1 MQSSRSA
8 VTIRKGL
15 RMRGGRI
22 QRGWALTKQ
31 SFRVLRDDRSL
42 LVFPLI
48 SIPVALAGAAIVMGP
63 GIALYTADNQE
74 AILIAFGVVT
84 LYVLTFVTVFFNVAL
99 AAAASTGL
107 TGGNSSVGEGLRVA
121 RERLGVIAAWALVQT
136 VVGVIITAIQSVTNE
151 SVVGRIL
158 GGLVSFAWSAATF
171 FVVPVIALEG
181 VGPKEAFQRS
191 VSVLRERWGEGVVGS
206 ASASAVVFLIA
217 LPALLALGAG
227 GYALIDGGQD
237 VAGGVLLGL
246 AGVVLVVAVLI
257 GGTVNAIFRVALYRF
272 ATDGTAV
279 GGFDPAQMQAAF
291 GPRRRR

>member
-1 MQSSRSA
+1 MRS
-8 VTIRKGL
+8 
-15 RMRGGRI
+15 GRI
-22 QRGWALTKQ
+22 QRGWALAKQ

-42 LVFPLI
+42 LLFPII
-48 SIPVALAGAAIVMGP
+48 SIPVALVGTAIVMGP

-99 AAAASTGL
+99 AAAASTSL
-107 TGGNSSVGEGLRVA
+107 AGGDASVGEGLRVA
-121 RERLGVIAAWALVQT
+121 RGRLGVIAAWALIQT
-136 VVGVIITAIQSVTNE
+136 VVGVIISAIQGATNE

-158 GGLVSFAWSAATF
+158 GGLVSVAWSAATF

-181 VGPKEAFQRS
+181 VGPKEAFKRS

-206 ASASAVVFLIA
+206 ASASGIVFLVA
-217 LPALLALGAG
+217 LPALLALGVG

-237 VAGGVLLGL
+237 VAGGVLLAL
-246 AGVVLVVAVLI
+246 AGVVLVAAILI
-257 GGTVNAIFRVALYRF
+257 GGTVSAIFRVALFRF

-291 GPRRRR
+291 APKKRR